1 MTDSPRLSEPGS
13 GAAPEWA
20 VLARYLAGESSAD
33 EARAVSAW
41 LAANPA
47 DAELLRALD
56 TAATPPV
63 PAGAGA
69 PLDVE
74 AALARVHA
82 RMDAAPPLRIETHA
96 DPRPGDGVLPLRR
109 AGTRPAAGGAHTA
122 RWRIGALTAV
132 AAALLAVTLA
142 RPRDEQVPDTVATAE
157 RVITTATGV
166 RDSVT
171 LSDGSRIVLAPG
183 TRLVIAAGYGRRA
196 RDVTLEGQARFS
208 VSHDEARPFSVR
220 VRGALVR
227 DLGTEF
233 TVRSA
238 QTESDAVEVAVFEG
252 SVSLDA
258 AADSTA
264 AQPPAGRGVV
274 LGPGDRGEVRRDG
287 RVEARRGAAT
297 AEDTAWA
304 RGRLVFRGTPLSSVR
319 AELRRWYGV
328 DLRLA
333 DETLAQRRLTASFD
347 GEPVDR
353 VVDAIALAVGA
364 DVERSGGTVTLRRS
378 ARAPR

>member
-1 MTDSPRLSEPGS
+1 LGD
-13 GAAPEWA
+13 
-20 VLARYLAGESSAD
+20 
-33 EARAVSAW
+33 W

-47 DAELLRALD
+47 DAELLRVLD
-56 TAATPPV
+56 SAVTR
-63 PAGAGA
+63 PAPSRVGES
-69 PLDVE
+69 LDVE

-82 RMDAAPPLRIETHA
+82 RMDVGLVADEDARAPVPGPV
-96 DPRPGDGVLPLRR
+96 PRPEDGVLPLRR
-109 AGTRPAAGGAHTA
+109 PTGRVDAARARGARLGVGGLA
-122 RWRIGALTAV
+122 AV

-142 RPRDEQVPDTVATAE
+142 RRDANQGPSTAAAAE
-157 RVITTATGV
+157 RVVTTPIGV

-171 LSDGSRIVLAPG
+171 LPDGSRIVLAPG
-183 TRLVIAAGYGRRA
+183 TRLVVAPGYGGSA

-208 VSHDEARPFSVR
+208 VRHDEARPFSVR
-220 VRGALVR
+220 VRGAVVR

-238 QTESDAVEVAVFEG
+238 EADSVAVEVAVFEG
-252 SVSLDA
+252 SVALDA
-258 AADSTA
+258 AGATPSA
-264 AQPPAGRGVV
+264 GQPPTGRGVV

-297 AEDTAWA
+297 SEDTAWT
-304 RGRLVFRGTPLSSVR
+304 RGRLVFRGTPLSTVR
-319 AELRRWYGV
+319 TELRRWYGV

-364 DVERSGGTVTLRRS
+364 DVERSGDTVTLRRS

>member
-1 MTDSPRLSEPGS
+1 MSDSSRLSEPSG
-13 GAAPEWA
+13 GAAPEWT
-20 VLARYLAGESSAD
+20 VLARHLAGESPAD
-33 EARAVSAW
+33 EARVVSEW
-41 LAANPA
+41 LATNPA

-56 TAATPPV
+56 TAATR
-63 PAGAGA
+63 PAPAAGE

-82 RMDAAPPLRIETHA
+82 RIDAAPALRIEPPT
-96 DPRPGDGVLPLRR
+96 RR
-109 AGTRPAAGGAHTA
+109 AASGGRSG
-122 RWRIGALTAV
+122 RWRFGGLTAV
-132 AAALLAVTLA
+132 AAALLAVVLSRPDDETL
-142 RPRDEQVPDTVATAE
+142 PSTLTSAE
-157 RVITTATGV
+157 RVITTAVGV

-183 TRLVIAAGYGRRA
+183 TRLVIAAGYGGSA

-208 VSHDEARPFSVR
+208 VQHDETRPFSVR
-220 VRGALVR
+220 AGGALVR

-233 TVRSA
+233 TVRTADSDLD
-238 QTESDAVEVAVFEG
+238 SDAVDVAVFEG
-252 SVSLDA
+252 SVALDA
-258 AADSTA
+258 AASATSV
-264 AQPPAGRGVV
+264 QPPAGRGVV

-297 AEDTAWA
+297 AEDTAWT
-304 RGRLVFRGTPLSSVR
+304 RGRLVFRDTPLSSVR
-319 AELRRWYGV
+319 TELRRWYGV
-328 DLRLA
+328 ELRLA

-364 DVERSGGTVTLRRS
+364 DVERRGATVRLRRS

>member
-1 MTDSPRLSEPGS
+1 MTESPRLSESS
-13 GAAPEWA
+13 GGTAPEWA
-20 VLARYLAGESSAD
+20 LLARYLAGECSAD
-33 EARAVSAW
+33 EARVVADW

-56 TAATPPV
+56 AAATR
-63 PAGAGA
+63 PAPAVGA
-69 PLDVE
+69 PVDVE

-82 RMDAAPPLRIETHA
+82 RIDAAPQLRVETSA
-96 DPRPGDGVLPLRR
+96 DAVPEDGVLPLRR
-109 AGTRPAAGGAHTA
+109 PAAGPVAGRARAT
-122 RWRIGALTAV
+122 RWRIGGLAAV
-132 AAALLAVTLA
+132 AAALLAVTLT
-142 RPRDEQVPDTVATAE
+142 RPRDEKVPDAVASAE
-157 RVITTATGV
+157 RVITTPVGV

-183 TRLVIAAGYGRRA
+183 TRLVIAAGYGGRA
-196 RDVTLEGQARFS
+196 RDVTLEGHARFS
-208 VSHDEARPFSVR
+208 VRHDEARPFSVR

-233 TVRSA
+233 TVRTA
-238 QTESDAVEVAVFEG
+238 EADSDAVEVAVFEG
-252 SVSLDA
+252 SVALDA
-258 AADSTA
+258 ATTDS
-264 AQPPAGRGVV
+264 AQPPTTRGVV

-287 RVEARRGAAT
+287 RVEARRGAAS
-297 AEDTAWA
+297 AEDTAWT
-304 RGRLVFRGTPLSSVR
+304 RGRLVFRGAPLSSVR

-328 DLRLA
+328 DLRLG
-333 DETLAQRRLTASFD
+333 DETLAQRRLTATFE

-353 VVDAIALAVGA
+353 VVEAIALAVGA